1 MIGVYDSG
9 VGGLSVWKELVRL
22 MPDEDYVYF
31 SDAAYCPYGPK
42 DPSFII
48 ERACAVT
55 DFFLEKGCK
64 LIVVA
69 CNTATAAAI
78 SYLREHYTIP
88 FVGMEPAIKPARVRG
103 ALIYYGE
110 GKFLKTFALGVFI
123 WSFEWLRYCK
133 YLLGSRP
140 AGSRSDVMFR
150 TARNV
155 MRTAFSKDTPKDLFI
170 RFSRL

>member
-9 VGGLSVWKELVRL
+9 VGGLSVWRELVRL

-55 DFFLEKGCK
+55 DFFLEKGCS

-78 SYLREHYTIP
+78 T
-88 FVGMEPAIKPARVRG
+88 
-103 ALIYYGE
+103 
-110 GKFLKTFALGVFI
+110 
-123 WSFEWLRYCK
+123 
-133 YLLGSRP
+133 
-140 AGSRSDVMFR
+140 
-150 TARNV
+150 
-155 MRTAFSKDTPKDLFI
+155 
-170 RFSRL
+170 